1 MAIKLVE
8 AAPDRML
15 WGTNWPHTKFKVMP
29 NDTDLLETL
38 LDWSKNDAVRKQI
51 LVDNP
56 TKLYGFSND

>member
-8 AAPDRML
+8 SAPDRML
-15 WGTNWPHTKFKVMP
+15 WGTNWPHPKVEVMP

-56 TKLYGFSND
+56 TKLYGFPND